1 MEARNMK
8 VKVFPAR
15 VKKLSKNKTA
25 LIEKALLSAPKV
37 PIARLH
43 DEARQFERMMLYL
56 EISQPGRSDA
66 NKRANNA

>member
-1 MEARNMK
+1 MEAINMK

-43 DEARQFERMMLYL
+43 DEARQFERMML
-56 EISQPGRSDA
+56 SRRSV
-66 NKRANNA
+66 KI